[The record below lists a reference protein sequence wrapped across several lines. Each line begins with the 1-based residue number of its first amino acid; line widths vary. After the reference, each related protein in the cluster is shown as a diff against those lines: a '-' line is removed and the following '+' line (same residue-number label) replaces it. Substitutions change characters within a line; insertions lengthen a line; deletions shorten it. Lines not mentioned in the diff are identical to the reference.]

1 MSTATIQPRPTIDDL
16 FADNDGRLMEL
27 VRGEL
32 QEKKVGFLALWIA
45 TEIARLLGN
54 HVQSRQIG
62 WVTTELPVG
71 CFPWLGRHARRPDV
85 VYFSNDLI
93 PTDAHTQEPLSAVPN
108 FVVEVISKNDNVL
121 DLDDKIDEYKRAG
134 VDLIWVVNPKNRLVV
149 VHLPTGE
156 IRHYRA
162 GDSISADPVIP
173 EFVEAVSNFFP
184 TPRPKK

>member
-45 TEIARLLGN
+45 TRIARLIGN
-54 HVQSRQIG
+54 YVDVKEIG
-62 WVTTELPVG
+62 WITTELPVD

-85 VYFSNDLI
+85 VYFSNDRI
-93 PTDAHTQEPLSAVPN
+93 PTDQPTEDRLTAVPN
-108 FVVEVISKNDNVL
+108 LVVEVISRHDNALEL
-121 DLDDKIDEYKRAG
+121 DEKIDEYRRAG
-134 VDLIWVVNPKNRLVV
+134 VDVIWVVNPQNQTVRVYDHKGGVQILS
-149 VHLPTGE
+149 
-156 IRHYRA
+156 A
-162 GDSISADPVIP
+162 GQTIIGSDVIP
-173 EFVEAVSNFFP
+173 GFVEQVRNFFP